1 MPQHSINSTTD
12 LSRRRHR
19 SCIETRSRVL
29 NIFRTSRNKLS
40 DRCKCKIFC
49 DDNKIKYTPYWPKL
63 EMCHEFHLDLMY
75 KIKNVHLNKK
85 CVNQR

>member
-1 MPQHSINSTTD
+1 MPQPSINSAAD
-12 LSRRRHR
+12 LSRRHR

-29 NIFRTSRNKLS
+29 NIFRTSRNTLS
-40 DRCKCKIFC
+40 DRCECKIFC

-63 EMCHEFHLDLMY
+63 EMCYEFHLDLMY

-85 CVNQR
+85 YVNQR